1 MKIAGIIP
9 ARYESSRFPGKPL
22 ALIAGK
28 PMIWWVYKQVEK
40 VNEFDEIT
48 VATDSSLIFD
58 KCNEFGLKAV
68 MTASTHQTGTDR
80 LGEVAS
86 MSDAD
91 YFVNIQ
97 GDEPL
102 IEPDIIR
109 SVIDYKIKNPE
120 VEIINTMTPLDE
132 SEDPAATNI
141 VLCAAAENGDLLYLS
156 RAAIP
161 CSKKGEKIAY
171 KRHMG
176 LYGMTKEALAFYSK
190 TERGYIEKIEDIE
203 MFRFL
208 ENGWRI
214 KIIEVV
220 SDSVGVD
227 LPEDI
232 QKVEAIMKKRGIM

>member
-22 ALIAGK
+22 APICGK

-40 VNEFDEIT
+40 VSEFEEIM

-58 KCNEFGLKAV
+58 KCNELGLKAV
-68 MTASTHQTGTDR
+68 MTSSAHQTGTDR
-80 LGEVAS
+80 LGEVALK
-86 MSDAD
+86 SDAD

-109 SVIDYKIKNPE
+109 SVIDYKIKNPD
-120 VEIINTMTPLDE
+120 VEIINTMTPLAE
-132 SEDPAATNI
+132 NEDPAAKNI

-161 CSKKGEKIAY
+161 CSKKDEKVAY

-176 LYGMTKEALAFYSK
+176 LYGMSREALLFYSK
-190 TERGYIEKIEDIE
+190 TPRGYLEKIEDIE
-203 MFRFL
+203 MFRFM

-220 SDSVGVD
+220 SDSIGVD
-227 LPEDI
+227 LPEDV
-232 QKVEAIMKKRGIM
+232 QKVEAIMKKQG

>member
-22 ALIAGK
+22 ALICGK

-40 VNEFDEIT
+40 VTEFDEVM

-58 KCNEFGLKAV
+58 KCNELGLKAV
-68 MTASTHQTGTDR
+68 MTSSTHQTGTDR
-80 LGEVAS
+80 LGEVALH
-86 MSDAD
+86 SDAD
-91 YFVNIQ
+91 FFVNIQ

-102 IEPDIIR
+102 IEPEIIR
-109 SVIDYKIKNPE
+109 SVIDYKIDNPS
-120 VEIINTMTPLDE
+120 VDIINTMTLLDE
-132 SEDPAATNI
+132 KEDPAAKNI

-161 CSKKGEKIAY
+161 CSKNDGKVDY

-176 LYGMTKEALAFYSK
+176 LYGLSRDALLFYSK

-214 KIIEVV
+214 KIIDVV
-220 SDSVGVD
+220 SESIGVD

-232 QKVEAIMKKRGIM
+232 EKVEAVMKSRG